1 MNKRFFLEMT
11 LKCSVDVTNAKEC
24 RQLNY
29 GIMES
34 VDFWRIQVYG
44 LARRW
49 HRL

>member
-1 MNKRFFLEMT
+1 MNEITTKS
-11 LKCSVDVTNAKEC
+11 KCGVEVTNTKEC

-44 LARRW
+44 RLARR
-49 HRL
+49 

>member
-1 MNKRFFLEMT
+1 MNEFFGEIIT
-11 LKCSVDVTNAKEC
+11 KSKCRVDVTNTKEC

-44 LARRW
+44 LARR
-49 HRL
+49 